1 MPGDRRGVHME
12 WQLFAD
18 LSDVA
23 GDDRVAVDVP
33 DEDATLRDAVD
44 ALVENRPAL
53 GERVLADDG
62 SLHSHVNVLVNGE
75 NVDAGGD
82 GLDTP
87 VQPGDELAM
96 FPPVSGG

>member
-1 MPGDRRGVHME
+1 ME

-23 GDDRVAVDVP
+23 GDDRVAVEVP
-33 DEDATLRDAVD
+33 EDGTVGDALD
-44 ALVENRPAL
+44 ALVAARPAL
-53 GERVLADDG
+53 GDRVLADDG

-75 NVDAGGD
+75 NVQTAGE
-82 GLDTP
+82 GLDTA
-87 VQPGDELAM
+87 VEPGDELAM

>member
-1 MPGDRRGVHME
+1 ME

-44 ALVENRPAL
+44 ALVEDRPAL

>member
-1 MPGDRRGVHME
+1 ME

-33 DEDATLRDAVD
+33 EGATVRDALD
-44 ALVENRPAL
+44 ALVDAHPAL
-53 GERVLADDG
+53 GDRVLRDDG
-62 SLHSHVNVLVNGE
+62 SLHAHVNVLVNGE
-75 NVDAGGD
+75 NVRTEGD

-87 VQPGDELAM
+87 VAPGDELAM

>member
-1 MPGDRRGVHME
+1 MSGDRRGDGME

-23 GDDRVAVDVP
+23 GDDRVAVEVP
-33 DEDATLRDAVD
+33 EGATVGDALD
-44 ALVENRPAL
+44 ALVDARPAL

-62 SLHSHVNVLVNGE
+62 SLHVHVNVLVNGE
-75 NVDAGGD
+75 NVRTEGG
-82 GLDTP
+82 GLETP
-87 VQPGDELAM
+87 IEPGDELAM

>member
-1 MPGDRRGVHME
+1 ME

-23 GDDRVAVDVP
+23 GDDRVAVEVS
-33 DEDATLRDAVD
+33 EGSTVGDALD
-44 ALVENRPAL
+44 ALVDARPAL
-53 GERVLADDG
+53 GERVLAEDG

-75 NVDAGGD
+75 NVRVEGE
-82 GLDTP
+82 GLETP
-87 VQPGDELAM
+87 VESGDELAM

>member
-1 MPGDRRGVHME
+1 ME

-23 GDDRVAVDVP
+23 GDDRVAVAVP
-33 DEDATLRDAVD
+33 EGGTVGDALD
-44 ALVENRPAL
+44 ALVDAHPAL

-62 SLHSHVNVLVNGE
+62 SLHAHVNVLVNGE
-75 NVDAGGD
+75 NVRVEGE

-87 VQPGDELAM
+87 VESGDELAM

>member
-1 MPGDRRGVHME
+1 ME

-33 DEDATLRDAVD
+33 AGATVGDAVD
-44 ALVENRPAL
+44 ELVADRPAL
-53 GERVLADDG
+53 RERVLADDG
-62 SLHSHVNVLVNGE
+62 SLHAHVNVLVNGE
-75 NVDAGGD
+75 NVRTEGD

-87 VQPGDELAM
+87 VEPGDELAM

>member
-1 MPGDRRGVHME
+1 ME

-23 GDDRVAVDVP
+23 GDDRVAVEVP
-33 DEDATLRDAVD
+33 EGGTVGD
-44 ALVENRPAL
+44 ALDALLDARPAL
-53 GERVLADDG
+53 GDRVLAADG

-75 NVDAGGD
+75 NVRIEGEGM
-82 GLDTP
+82 DTP
-87 VQPGDELAM
+87 VGPGDELAM

>member
-1 MPGDRRGVHME
+1 ME

-23 GDDRVAVDVP
+23 GDDRVAVEVP
-33 DEDATLRDAVD
+33 ADGTVADALD
-44 ALVENRPAL
+44 ALVDAHPAL
-53 GERVLADDG
+53 GDRVFADDG

-75 NVDAGGD
+75 NVRTEAE

-87 VQPGDELAM
+87 VEPGDELAM

>member
-1 MPGDRRGVHME
+1 MSGDRREDGME

-23 GDDRVAVDVP
+23 GDDRVAVDVAQ
-33 DEDATLRDAVD
+33 DATVRDAVE
-44 ALVENRPAL
+44 ALVADRPAL
-53 GERVLADDG
+53 RERVLADDG
-62 SLHSHVNVLVNGE
+62 SLHAHVNVLVNGE
-75 NVDAGGD
+75 NVRAAGED

-87 VQPGDELAM
+87 VEPDDELAM

>member
-1 MPGDRRGVHME
+1 ME

-33 DEDATLRDAVD
+33 EGATVGDALD
-44 ALVENRPAL
+44 ALVDARPAL
-53 GERVLADDG
+53 GDRVLGDDG
-62 SLHSHVNVLVNGE
+62 SLHAHVNVLVNGE
-75 NVDAGGD
+75 NVRTEGD

-87 VQPGDELAM
+87 VEAGDELAM

>member
-1 MPGDRRGVHME
+1 ME

-33 DEDATLRDAVD
+33 AEDATLRDAVD
-44 ALVENRPAL
+44 ALVEDRPAL

-82 GLDTP
+82 GLDTSL
-87 VQPGDELAM
+87 QPGDELAM